1 MKKKV
6 TIAKRSASSKGTAN
20 IENKNLLKTVA
31 KAKDDARFT
40 ESDHFTESTSGDT
53 KFTESDHFSESI
65 KEKLSKLRWNI
76 QKNFR
81 KLP

>member
-1 MKKKV
+1 MRMKKKV

-40 ESDHFTESTSGDT
+40 ESDHFTESV
-53 KFTESDHFSESI
+53 E
-65 KEKLSKLRWNI
+65 EKLNNLRWNI
-76 QKNFR
+76 QR
-81 KLP
+81 KVRKFH